1 MTKIGAMETE
11 SERIARLDM
20 ALATQQDVCGS
31 GGIIGR
37 LPERLYTPSRTDHI
51 TLITCHRGWLR
62 LTVDHHHYRVSA
74 GETAT
79 IDRDALMEVN
89 ETSPDMAVTM
99 LCYRVEPI
107 RDMLGATV
115 MPLRLV
121 AMLSPIPCRV
131 WKTDGESDIT
141 HYTALL
147 SATTPAEP
155 SVFADHEQKL
165 LLMALT
171 YRLCSLFSRHY
182 GSAEEGHGRKMETF
196 VALIKLVNEHFDSER
211 SVAFY
216 ADKLCLSPK
225 YLSSLVKGICGYT
238 VQEIVFKA
246 IVRRSIFLMKN
257 TNKPI
262 SEIADL
268 MHFPNASAFG
278 TFFKKQ
284 TGLSPRA
291 FRIKEKP
298 F

>member
-11 SERIARLDM
+11 SERIAKLDM
-20 ALATQQDVCGS
+20 ALITQQDVCGS

-37 LPERLYTPSRTDHI
+37 LPERLYTPTRTDHI
-51 TLITCHRGWLR
+51 TLISCHKGWLK
-62 LTVDHHHYRVSA
+62 LTVDHHQYQINA

-79 IDRDALMEVN
+79 IDRDALMEAN

-115 MPLRLV
+115 MPLRLIE
-121 AMLSPIPCRV
+121 MLSPIPCRV
-131 WKTDGESDIT
+131 WHTGGESDIS
-141 HYTALL
+141 HYMALL
-147 SATTPAEP
+147 SATSPAEP

-171 YRLCSLFSRHY
+171 YRLCSLFSRHF
-182 GSAEEGHGRKMETF
+182 GNAEEGQGRKTETF
-196 VALIKLVNEHFDSER
+196 IALIKLVSQHFDQER
-211 SVAFY
+211 SVAYY

-225 YLSSLVKGICGYT
+225 YLSSLVKSICGYT
-238 VQEIVFKA
+238 VQEIIFKA

-291 FRIKEKP
+291 FRIKVKR
-298 F
+298 